1 MAAAIAVPTVLTRSR
16 ALAGTVPPPS
26 PSESKGKAIRIGV
39 IGCGGRGTGAAF
51 DALKASPD
59 TTIVALG
66 DLFPDRVQGA
76 AAGLAK
82 NPRGVVPSSACFSG
96 FDAYRKVLATDCD
109 MVILA
114 TVSAGAELMAEG
126 HIHVYGPLRG
136 RAFAGMSGDTSAR
149 IFCRSLDAEMVA
161 IAGIW
166 LIREN
171 LSEALIGRP
180 AQISLENEKLRFQP
194 LG

>member
-1 MAAAIAVPTVLTRSR
+1 MTDSTPHSPNSSPSPTRRSFLGTSGALMAAAIAVPTVLTRSR

-114 TVSAGAELMAEG
+114 TSPGFRPTHFAAAFDQSANRLSRPGRRGVWPRGSDLVSSR
-126 HIHVYGPLRG
+126 RG
-136 RAFAGMSGDTSAR
+136 
-149 IFCRSLDAEMVA
+149 
-161 IAGIW
+161 
-166 LIREN
+166 
-171 LSEALIGRP
+171 
-180 AQISLENEKLRFQP
+180 
-194 LG
+194 